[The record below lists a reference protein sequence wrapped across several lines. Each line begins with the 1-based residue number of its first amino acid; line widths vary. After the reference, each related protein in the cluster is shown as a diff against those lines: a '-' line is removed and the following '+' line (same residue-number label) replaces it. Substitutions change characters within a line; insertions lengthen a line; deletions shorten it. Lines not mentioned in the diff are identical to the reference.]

1 MEEHTIVLHQ
11 LTDGVVSG
19 HHATGS
25 LAACYIRDGQL
36 LPDSGC
42 QSAENGVE
50 SQLKLTQ
57 VFDDTTELHWSA
69 SLVFGGKGA
78 SCADDNQVDTQVR

>member
-36 LPDSGC
+36 LPY
-42 QSAENGVE
+42 SAENGVE